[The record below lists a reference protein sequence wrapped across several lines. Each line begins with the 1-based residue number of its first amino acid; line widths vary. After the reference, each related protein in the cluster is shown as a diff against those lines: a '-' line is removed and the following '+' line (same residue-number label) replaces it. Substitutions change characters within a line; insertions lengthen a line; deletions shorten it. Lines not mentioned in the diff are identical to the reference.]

1 MTTASAGSR
10 GTASSDAVARV
21 NRTTIV
27 ELLRSAGMLSRQ
39 QIGDRTGLSPA
50 TVNRLTA
57 ALLAEKVL
65 AVAGLQPSSGG
76 RPSVLLRYAGE
87 GRLVAAVQVQAHQI
101 LGALVDLDGRTVFRH
116 VRSGGASDAAGDDGG
131 TAVQLAS
138 VTEVVDVLLATAA
151 GLAVPCVAVAVAVPG
166 SVQVPE
172 GSVAP
177 MPHVG
182 WSSMPLGSHLRERYP
197 MPAVV
202 ENDANCLALG
212 ELRRGVGGPS
222 LVAVLVDEGVG
233 AGIVANG
240 QLHRGARAEA
250 GEIGFLLVE
259 RSSLDAA
266 HGDRGDLES
275 RVSPAVLGRQLE
287 ERGLPLPPTGAV
299 SAQHVLELARLGTPG
314 ASEVAAELLDFIALG
329 VAALIVVLDPE
340 VVVLDAGLTGAVPAI
355 HERLYHRLA
364 RVPRIAPATHGD
376 DAVLIGAAELAAAQ
390 VNSFA
395 YLDG

>member
-1 MTTASAGSR
+1 MTTASAGGR

-27 ELLRSAGMLSRQ
+27 ELLRSVGMLSRQ

-101 LGALVDLDGRTVFRH
+101 LGALLDLDGRTVFRH
-116 VRSGGASDAAGDDGG
+116 VRSGGVPGADDPQGG
-131 TAVQLAS
+131 AVAQLAA
-138 VTEVVDVLLATAA
+138 VTEVVDTLVATAA

-166 SVQVPE
+166 SVRVPE
-172 GSVAP
+172 GSVAA

-197 MPAVV
+197 VPVVV
-202 ENDANCLALG
+202 ENDANCLAFG

-233 AGIVANG
+233 AGIIANG

-250 GEIGFLLVE
+250 GEIGFLLVDR
-259 RSSLDAA
+259 RSLGGA

-275 RVSPAVLGRQLE
+275 RVSPAVLARQLE
-287 ERGLPLPPTGAV
+287 ERGLPLPDPGAV
-299 SAQHVLELARLGTPG
+299 SAQHVLELARLGAPG
-314 ASEVAAELLDFIALG
+314 AAEVAAELLDFIALG
-329 VAALIVVLDPE
+329 VAALVVVLDPE
-340 VVVLDAGLTGAVPAI
+340 VVVLDSGLAAAVPAI
-355 HERLYHRLA
+355 HERLYHRLV
-364 RVPRIAPATHGD
+364 RVPRIAAATHGG
-376 DAVLIGAAELAAAQ
+376 DAVLVGAAELAATQ